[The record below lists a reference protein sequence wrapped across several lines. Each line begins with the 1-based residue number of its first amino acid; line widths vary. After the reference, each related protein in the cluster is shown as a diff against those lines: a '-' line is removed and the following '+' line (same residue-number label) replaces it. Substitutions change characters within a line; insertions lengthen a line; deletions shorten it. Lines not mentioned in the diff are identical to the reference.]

1 MADCTGLLGLDE
13 DDLLSRL
20 GPATARRDAAGGDLW
35 LVFASR
41 GFSLRVRCAPRAPG
55 ERPRVASWTAS
66 FERGYASLADA
77 ARAVGLW
84 PLAAPDE
91 EARSVAAPLVRRPL
105 PCPATGEVY
114 SMTATVRQGRFTQV
128 SVFDESPDWL

>member
-13 DDLLSRL
+13 GELSARL
-20 GPATARRDAAGGDLW
+20 GPATARRAAGGDLW

-41 GFSLRVRCAPRAPG
+41 GLSLRVRCAARAPG
-55 ERPRVASWTAS
+55 ERPRVSSWTAS
-66 FERGYASLADA
+66 FEPGHDSLAAA

-84 PLAAPDE
+84 PLAAPDQ
-91 EARSVAAPLVRRPL
+91 EARSVSAPLIRRPL

-114 SMTATVRQGRFTQV
+114 SMTATVRHGRITQV